1 MFSSVKRFVGGK
13 SLAEDAPR
21 IYWLCIVFLAFDVF
35 FITFCVAVACMIDIV
50 VCCCLP
56 CIIAILYAM
65 ANQDGA
71 SET

>member
-1 MFSSVKRFVGGK
+1 MFSSMKRFVGGK
-13 SLAEDAPR
+13 SLVEDAPR

-35 FITFCVAVACMIDIV
+35 FITFYVAVACMVDIV
-50 VCCCLP
+50 VCCFLP